1 MTSVL
6 LASALL
12 LAEPQFPR
20 DFVGI
25 WQGDLEW
32 TKTSDSKKQV
42 IKMTFSILPT
52 KETDVFSY
60 RITYGKDPVRDYL
73 LRGVKGEPNHWIV
86 DEDDGI
92 LIDSYFAGG
101 SFISAFEVGGTS
113 IMTKLSKVGPN
124 LIWSTTSYKVGS
136 KPTNKV
142 TSHKI
147 TGTQNAK
154 LTKLRVMH

>member
-6 LASALL
+6 IASALL
-12 LAEPQFPR
+12 FAEPQFPR

-52 KETDVFSY
+52 KETDVYSY
-60 RITYGKDPVRDYL
+60 RITYGKDPVRSYL

-86 DEDDGI
+86 DEGDGI
-92 LIDSYFAGG
+92 LLDSYWVGG
-101 SFISAFEVGGTS
+101 SLISSFLVSGNQIVTNLRREG
-113 IMTKLSKVGPN
+113 KD
-124 LIWSTTSYKVGS
+124 LIWTTVSYKAGTAVSGG
-136 KPTNKV
+136 V
-142 TSHKI
+142 TSNVV
-147 TGTQNAK
+147 QSLQRAK
-154 LTKLRVMH
+154 LVKKKG